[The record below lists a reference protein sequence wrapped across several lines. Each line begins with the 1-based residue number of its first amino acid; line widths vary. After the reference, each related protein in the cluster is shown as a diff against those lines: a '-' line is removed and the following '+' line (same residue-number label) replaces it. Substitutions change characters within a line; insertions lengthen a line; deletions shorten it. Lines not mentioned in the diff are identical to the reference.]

1 MTTAPLATT
10 AESVTAR
17 IERLPA
23 SRWHVKVRTL
33 IGAVTFFE
41 AFNQLLIAS
50 ALPQLIKLWHL
61 SPGQTTFLVTSGS
74 VGMLLGALAAGWL
87 GDRIGRVRLVAIG
100 TALTGVTGIVL
111 VFSPGLAFFEW
122 LRFIQ
127 GIGIGGVVP
136 VAATYINE
144 IIKARGRGRFVL
156 LYELVFPAGLT
167 IAALV
172 AYWVVPALGWRALF
186 LIGGLPAL
194 AVAFLQFAVP
204 ESPRWLVSRG
214 READAERSLSKIE
227 ESVSRSSGGALPPVP
242 AAGAPAAASASA
254 AAAQGTGGPR
264 DLLAGRYLRRTVVM
278 SLLWFAGYF
287 VNYGL
292 TAWLPTLYTKVFHVS
307 LSTGLLYTVLTDGL
321 GLLGCLVAA
330 LTVDRIGRRP
340 VLVAGLAGSAIALLI
355 LAGADPH
362 APGTIAVWASIAGLF
377 VFGTN
382 ISLYLYT
389 PELYPTR
396 SRALGTS
403 VGGVFARLGVI
414 FGPTVVGAVLGAGK
428 STVPVFV
435 VLGLVSVA
443 GAIVA
448 LAAPETRGRT
458 LEELNS

>member
-1 MTTAPLATT
+1 MTTAPPAATT
-10 AESVTAR
+10 ESVTAR

-33 IGAVTFFE
+33 IGTVTFFE

-50 ALPQLIKLWHL
+50 ALPQLIKLWNL

-74 VGMLLGALAAGWL
+74 VGMLLGALVAGWL

-111 VFSPGLAFFEW
+111 VFSPGLTFFEW

-172 AYWVVPALGWRALF
+172 AYWVVPHLGWRALF

-194 AVAFLQFAVP
+194 VVAFSQLAVP

-214 READAERSLSKIE
+214 RSDDAERSLARIE
-227 ESVSRSSGGALPPVP
+227 ESVSKSSGDALPPVP
-242 AAGAPAAASASA
+242 PVDAPASA
-254 AAAQGTGGPR
+254 ASAQGTGGPR
-264 DLLAGRYLRRTVVM
+264 DLLAGRYLRRTVVV

-307 LSTGLLYTVLTDGL
+307 LSTGLLYTVLTDAL

-330 LTVDRIGRRP
+330 LTVDRLGRRP

-355 LAGADPH
+355 LAGSDPH
-362 APGTIAVWASIAGLF
+362 APGTIAVWASVAGLF

-414 FGPTVVGAVLGAGK
+414 VGPTVVGAVLGSGK

-435 VLGLVSVA
+435 VLGLVSAA
-443 GAIVA
+443 GALVA
-448 LAAPETRGRT
+448 LAATETRGRT

>member
-1 MTTAPLATT
+1 MTAVTPATTTA
-10 AESVTAR
+10 SVTAR
-17 IERLPA
+17 IERLPT
-23 SRWHVKVRTL
+23 SRWHVKVRSL

-61 SPGQTTFLVTSGS
+61 TPGQSTFLVTSGS
-74 VGMLLGALAAGWL
+74 VGMLIGALIAGWL
-87 GDRIGRVRLVAIG
+87 GDRIGRVRLVVIG
-100 TALTGVTGIVL
+100 TALTGVTGLVL
-111 VFSPGLAFFEW
+111 VSSPGLAFFEW

-144 IIKARGRGRFVL
+144 IIKAKGRGRFVL
-156 LYELVFPAGLT
+156 LYELVFPFGLT

-172 AYWVVPALGWRALF
+172 AYWVVPHWGWRTLF

-194 AVAFLQFAVP
+194 VVAALQFSVP
-204 ESPRWLVSRG
+204 ESPRWLASRE
-214 READAERSLSKIE
+214 RHEDAERSLSRIE
-227 ESVSRSSGGALPPVP
+227 REVTRSTGAELPAPQAVADAGAAEGSGGL
-242 AAGAPAAASASA
+242 G
-254 AAAQGTGGPR
+254 
-264 DLLAGRYLRRTVVM
+264 DLLRGRYLGRTVVV

-292 TAWLPTLYTKVFHVS
+292 TAWLPTIYTKVFHLS
-307 LSTGLLYTVLTDGL
+307 LSTALLYAVLTDVL
-321 GLLGCLVAA
+321 GLLGCLAAA
-330 LTVDRIGRRP
+330 LAVDRVGRRP

-355 LAGADPH
+355 LAAAGTH
-362 APGTIAVWASIAGLF
+362 APGSIAVWSSIAGLF

-414 FGPTVVGAVLGAGK
+414 FGPTVVGAALGSGK
-428 STVPVFV
+428 STAPVFV
-435 VLGLVSVA
+435 VLGLVSAA
-443 GAIVA
+443 GAVIA
-448 LAAPETRGRT
+448 LAATETKGRT
-458 LEELNS
+458 LEQLNS

>member
-1 MTTAPLATT
+1 MTAVTPATTTA
-10 AESVTAR
+10 SVTAR

-23 SRWHVKVRTL
+23 SRWHVKVRSL

-61 SPGQTTFLVTSGS
+61 TPGQSTFLVTSGS
-74 VGMLLGALAAGWL
+74 IGMLLGALLAGWL
-87 GDRIGRVRLVAIG
+87 GDRIGRVRLVVIG
-100 TALTGVTGIVL
+100 TALTGVTGLVL
-111 VFSPGLAFFEW
+111 VFSPSLAFFEW

-144 IIKARGRGRFVL
+144 IIKAEGRGRFVL
-156 LYELVFPAGLT
+156 LYELVFPFGLT

-172 AYWVVPALGWRALF
+172 AYWVVPHWGWRALF

-194 AVAFLQFAVP
+194 GVAALQFSVP
-204 ESPRWLVSRG
+204 ESPRWLASRG
-214 READAERSLSKIE
+214 RHEDAERSLSRIE
-227 ESVSRSSGGALPPVP
+227 QGVTRSTGAELPAPQAVADAGPAEGSGGL
-242 AAGAPAAASASA
+242 G
-254 AAAQGTGGPR
+254 
-264 DLLAGRYLRRTVVM
+264 DLLRGRYLRRTVVV

-292 TAWLPTLYTKVFHVS
+292 TAWLPTIYTKVFHVS
-307 LSTGLLYTVLTDGL
+307 LSTGLLYTVLTDAL

-330 LTVDRIGRRP
+330 LAVDRLGRRP

-355 LAGADPH
+355 LAAIGPH
-362 APGTIAVWASIAGLF
+362 GPGSIAVWSSIAGLF

-382 ISLYLYT
+382 ITLYLYT

-396 SRALGTS
+396 VRAMGTS

-414 FGPTVVGAVLGAGK
+414 FGPTVVGAVLGSGK
-428 STVPVFV
+428 SIAPVFI

-443 GAIVA
+443 GAIIA
-448 LAAPETRGRT
+448 LAATETKGRT
-458 LEELNS
+458 LEQLNG